1 MADNL
6 REKYKQMNF
15 NSLQIT
21 QILDGQEKGLDTS
34 VYEDVNFDWEQ
45 MEQIKLGL
53 EEGLRISYY
62 AYPDI
67 PVAEMRK
74 IRNTLMKEKE
84 EEGDSPAKRKILI
97 KSASSLLMAAGVV
110 FIVAILTGIV
120 FMFKDRVMLSM
131 QDLSLVLK
139 EEEITID
146 YQQQFNAAEY
156 IDSYTKG
163 NSIELILPDDVDT
176 SVLGSQSVTYT
187 LTHGARTVTKNLI
200 INVVDREAPVLKLKY
215 TKVTLHDF
223 DSFDGTLFIESAV
236 DNCDGDLSGSVL
248 FGNLDR
254 DLEKQKIHYSVSDSS
269 GNMSEVDLLVVIDE
283 NLPDVDPNEEGGDEP
298 EDNPPVPTE
307 EPQQPQPSATTQPE
321 QPVQQEY
328 DETKTYEEN
337 DGTTTCIIHHYAN
350 GNITESCEW
359 IGPWEEY

>member
-1 MADNL
+1 M
-6 REKYKQMNF
+6 
-15 NSLQIT
+15 
-21 QILDGQEKGLDTS
+21 KGIRVDR
-34 VYEDVNFDWEQ
+34 F
-45 MEQIKLGL
+45 
-53 EEGLRISYY
+53 

-67 PVAEMRK
+67 PADAMEM
-74 IRNTLMKEKE
+74 IRLKEEKE
-84 EEGDSPAKRKILI
+84 SETGQAQIQQKKII
-97 KSASSLLMAAGVV
+97 KGVSSALMIAGIV

-139 EEEITID
+139 EEEITLD
-146 YQQQFNAAEY
+146 YQQQFNAADY
-156 IDSYTKG
+156 IESYTKG
-163 NSIELILPDDVDT
+163 NSVELILPDEVDT

-187 LTHGARTVTKNLI
+187 LTNGARKISKNLI

-223 DSFDGTLFIESAV
+223 DSFDGALFIESAV
-236 DNCDGDLSGSVL
+236 DNCDGDLIGSVV
-248 FGNLDR
+248 FGGLDR

-269 GNMSEVDLLVVIDE
+269 GNMSDVDLLVVIDE
-283 NLPDVDPNEEGGDEP
+283 SLPAEDQNEEGGDEP

-307 EPQQPQPSATTQPE
+307 EPQQPQPSATTQSE

-328 DETKTYEEN
+328 DETKIYEEN
-337 DGTTTCIIHHYAN
+337 GGTTTCIIHHYTN
-350 GNITESCEW
+350 GSVTESCEW